1 MGTSKGYE
9 PPNGGDWNSL
19 KRQMGDLLDNH
30 IKKEKVVSKFI
41 KALGGSEGF
50 SSSSKPTNISSDGG
64 RGTAFKS
71 STARRTLQS
80 VGAFFSDIHSQG
92 LHQATQSRGIDL
104 TNKTLD
110 ETKEALIE
118 YFITPAIDSDS
129 ACASFAIAT
138 VIENLF
144 NDISD
149 EDNIEEFLKDVITSD
164 KAKNILCGFY
174 ENYIYELFSRI
185 FFEDRTFKTN
195 QNEAVEIL
203 DIVKTTIN
211 AKIATYQCSN
221 NIASVDFHSQA
232 GSDFV
237 QGILKDILE
246 VLEVV
251 RDV

>member
-9 PPNGGDWNSL
+9 PPKGGNWNSL
-19 KRQMGDLLDNH
+19 KNQMGKLLDH
-30 IKKEKVVSKFI
+30 PEKKEKVVSKFI

-50 SSSSKPTNISSDGG
+50 SSSSKPSNVSTGGG

-71 STARRTLQS
+71 STARSTLQS

-118 YFITPAIDSDS
+118 YFITPATDSDS
-129 ACASFAIAT
+129 ACASIAITT

-144 NDISD
+144 NDISEED
-149 EDNIEEFLKDVITSD
+149 ELEEFLKDVISSD
-164 KAKNILCGFY
+164 KAKNIVCRFY

-195 QNEAVEIL
+195 QNDAIEIL
-203 DIVKTTIN
+203 EIVKTTIN

-221 NIASVDFHSQA
+221 NIANVDFHSQA

-246 VLEVV
+246 VLEVEK
-251 RDV
+251 DV